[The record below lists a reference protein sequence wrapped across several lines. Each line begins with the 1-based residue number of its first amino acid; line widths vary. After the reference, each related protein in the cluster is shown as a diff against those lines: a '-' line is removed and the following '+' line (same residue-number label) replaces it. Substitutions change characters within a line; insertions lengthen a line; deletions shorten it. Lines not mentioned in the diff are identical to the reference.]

1 MTATLTDFGIAF
13 ARVAFVMMFI
23 LNLGGLLTWV
33 ERKQSA
39 IMQDR
44 IGANRASIFGLR
56 IMGLFHPLADA
67 IKMLTKEDFLPA
79 RADRFLFKLAPFVS
93 VFFGLVAFA
102 SIPFGDT
109 LRLGDRVIPLQAVT
123 LNVGV
128 LYVFAMLSLGVYGV
142 MMAGWASSNN
152 FALLGGQRA
161 AALMISAEIA
171 IGASIIGVIMV
182 YGSLDLMQ
190 IVRAQGAPLLPSLLG
205 SWIPAWGILTQP
217 LAFVLFVTAGI
228 AATKRIP
235 FDMPEGESEIIGYF
249 VEYSGMKF
257 GMFAMADFLE
267 TVVIAGLTTSL
278 FLGGWQVPY
287 LGPTGFV
294 FPWGATL
301 DVPPVLVALLQVG
314 SFSLK
319 VVVMIFLM
327 MLIRWTLPRFR
338 YDQAMR
344 LGWLGLFPLSILN
357 IVLTGAVLLVTGPR
371 P

>member
-1 MTATLTDFGIAF
+1 MTALADFGIAF
-13 ARVAFVMMFI
+13 GRVAFVMFFVLNVAAI
-23 LNLGGLLTWV
+23 LGWV

-56 IMGLFHPLADA
+56 AMGLFHPLADTL
-67 IKMLTKEDFLPA
+67 KMLTKEDFLPA
-79 RADRFLFKLAPFVS
+79 RADRLLFVLAPFVS
-93 VFFGLVAFA
+93 VLFSLVAFA

-109 LRLGDRVIPLQAVT
+109 LRVGDRVIPLQAIT

-128 LYVFAMLSLGVYGV
+128 LYIFAMLSLGVYGV
-142 MMAGWASSNN
+142 MMAGWSSANN
-152 FALLGGQRA
+152 YALLGGQRA

-171 IGASIIGVIMV
+171 IGASIMGVVMW
-182 YGSLDLMQ
+182 YGSLNLQD
-190 IVRAQGAPLLPSLLG
+190 ITRAQGDLLFG
-205 SWIPAWGILTQP
+205 WIPKWGILTQP
-217 LAFVLFVTAGI
+217 LAFILFVTAGI

-257 GMFAMADFLE
+257 GMFLMTDMVE
-267 TVVIAGLTTSL
+267 TTVLAGLCTSL

-287 LGPTGFV
+287 LLPDGFH
-294 FPWGATL
+294 FPWGT
-301 DVPPVLVALLQVG
+301 VVALGSLTVSLLQVG
-314 SFSLK
+314 SFVTK
-319 VVVMIFLM
+319 VAVMIFVL

-357 IVLTGAVLLVTGPR
+357 IVLTGAVLLAWGAR